1 MWYQMLAQKGYIVVS
16 VDGRGTGNRGE
27 YFKKCTYMQLG
38 KYETIDQI
46 AAAQW
51 LAKQPY
57 VEPSRLGIW
66 GWSFGGYLSTLS
78 LLKGNEVFKM
88 AMAVAPVTNWK
99 WYDTVYTE
107 RFLRTP
113 DENKQ
118 GYEDNSPVNFA
129 NRLKG
134 KYLIVHGMADD
145 NVHYQNA
152 VEMVNAL
159 IRANKPFDMQFYPNA
174 NHSIGGHRR
183 IHLFNKLTEFVLQNL

>member
-1 MWYQMLAQKGYIVVS
+1 
-16 VDGRGTGNRGE
+16 
-27 YFKKCTYMQLG
+27 
-38 KYETIDQI
+38 
-46 AAAQW
+46 
-51 LAKQPY
+51 
-57 VEPSRLGIW
+57 
-66 GWSFGGYLSTLS
+66 
-78 LLKGNEVFKM
+78 M

-183 IHLFNKLTEFVLQNL
+183 IHLFNKLTDFVLQNL